1 MHNKHVILLECIC
14 VYWLTQIFYIV
25 SLKKVNKNTQNRLQ
39 QIMPNKK
46 TLVNPLLPKTVRA
59 TASSITRL

>member
-1 MHNKHVILLECIC
+1 MHNTHVILLECIC

-25 SLKKVNKNTQNRLQ
+25 SSKNTQNRLQ

-46 TLVNPLLPKTVRA
+46 KLGKPVTSENSKSYRLLNNTFVKD
-59 TASSITRL
+59 